1 MKNFILA
8 MCGLTLILALHTA
21 GCGSRTNQSVGI
33 TGATKGQELQDLDE
47 ARKKGLLTEKEYEK
61 QRKRILKK

>member
-1 MKNFILA
+1 MKR
-8 MCGLTLILALHTA
+8 LTLAICGFALVSALSTS
-21 GCGSRTNQSVGI
+21 GCGPRTHQSVGI